1 MSGSSG
7 SGASKPASK
16 TVIYTVKSGDS
27 LYKIAKLY
35 PGVSTDDIKRA
46 NGLKSDA
53 IRAGQK
59 LTIPIP

>member
-1 MSGSSG
+1 MQT
-7 SGASKPASK
+7 K
-16 TVIYTVKSGDS
+16 DHF
-27 LYKIAKLY
+27 
-35 PGVSTDDIKRA
+35 TDDIKRA

>member
-1 MSGSSG
+1 MK
-7 SGASKPASK
+7 ASR
-16 TVIYTVKSGDS
+16 TVVYTVKSGDS
-27 LYKIAKLY
+27 LYKISKLY
-35 PGVSTDDIKRA
+35 PGVSADNIKKA